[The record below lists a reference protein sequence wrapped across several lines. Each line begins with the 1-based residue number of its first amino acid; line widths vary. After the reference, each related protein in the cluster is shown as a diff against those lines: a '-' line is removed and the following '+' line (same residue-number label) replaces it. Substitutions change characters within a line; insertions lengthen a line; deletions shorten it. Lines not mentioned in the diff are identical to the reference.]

1 MFHILHLLIWLRAL
15 SYFFREKSSA
25 DLGKIKVEMNLL
37 NDSELCIL
45 TAAQTR
51 KLNSSRRRQCRT
63 SRRSRSKARQRVD
76 GKVCWRFS
84 VVVVGVAS
92 VVIDGTVASKLHRP
106 GVVRHPVKANVVV
119 VGDVEVC
126 VGTAGTKIAKLFC
139 HFTGL
144 FELLTNRV
152 CIYLFAPIG

>member
-15 SYFFREKSSA
+15 SYLFREKSSA

-63 SRRSRSKARQRVD
+63 SRRSRSKARQR
-76 GKVCWRFS
+76 GLTF
-84 VVVVGVAS
+84 GGA
-92 VVIDGTVASKLHRP
+92 P
-106 GVVRHPVKANVVV
+106 
-119 VGDVEVC
+119 
-126 VGTAGTKIAKLFC
+126 TAAKSHENDTLRS
-139 HFTGL
+139 TL
-144 FELLTNRV
+144 SSRR
-152 CIYLFAPIG
+152 